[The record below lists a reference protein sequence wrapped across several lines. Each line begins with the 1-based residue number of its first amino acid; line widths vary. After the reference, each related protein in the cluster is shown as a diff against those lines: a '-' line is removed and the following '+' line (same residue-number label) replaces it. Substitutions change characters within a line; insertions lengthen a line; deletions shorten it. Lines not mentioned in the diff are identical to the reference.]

1 MELNRSREDYLKTIL
16 MLEREKGVVRS
27 SEVAKH
33 LNVTRAS
40 VSYAVRYLKE
50 DGFLT
55 MDEHKTLCF
64 TERGREAAEQV
75 YERHRVIRDALI
87 YLGIEPETADQDAC
101 RIEHDISGKTF
112 EKLKELCGEHAAGG
126 SRPKENKNDTA

>member
-16 MLEREKGVVRS
+16 MLERKKGVVRS

-33 LNVTRAS
+33 LKVTRAS

-55 MDEHKTLCF
+55 MDEHKTLHF
-64 TERGREAAEQV
+64 TDRGREAAKQV
-75 YERHRVIRDALI
+75 FERHRVIMEGLI
-87 YLGIEPETADQDAC
+87 YLGVEPETAEQDAC

-112 EKLKELCGEHAAGG
+112 DKLKELLGELIRTDNEEEGG
-126 SRPKENKNDTA
+126 RI